1 MLKILRNLS
10 KKEVMLALVVVILTC
25 IQTYFDLTLPD
36 YMSQITMLVQQHSS
50 EMSEILSA
58 GFKMMGCA
66 FGSLA
71 LALLIAVIAS
81 KIASNFSYRTRAK
94 VFDKVMN
101 FSMNEINNFSTSSLI
116 VRTTNDITQVQM
128 LIVIGMQLL
137 IKAPITAIWAIIKIA
152 NKNISWTT
160 VTGIAVVVLLI
171 IVSICLSLAIP
182 RFKKLQKITDQ
193 INRVT
198 RENLDGLGVVR
209 AYNAQEYQ
217 YAKFE
222 KENEEL
228 TSTMIF
234 TAKTMSFLMPSIQMI
249 INGVVLAVYLVGA
262 VMINEA
268 VGMEQMKLFSE
279 MIVFSSYAMQVIFSF
294 MMLVMVFMNFPR
306 ASVSAKRINEVMETP
321 FSIVDGELTDGKPV
335 SEGKV
340 EFKNVSFKYPDADDY
355 AIKDINFTANKGDVV
370 AIIGSTGCGKSTLIN
385 LIPRFYD
392 VTEGAVLVDGVNV
405 KEYSSEDLM
414 NRIGYV
420 SQKAVLFSGSIESN
434 VAYGNEDKL
443 TKERLENAV
452 ETAQAN
458 DFVKGMENSYKG
470 YVAQGGRNLSGGQK
484 QRISIAR
491 AIFKNPEILIF
502 DDSFSALDYK
512 TDRALRKQLKM
523 SCADSTRII
532 VGQRIGTIKDAD
544 CIIVLEHG
552 EVVGMGKHH
561 ELLKECEVYQQIAL
575 SQLSEE
581 ELSK

>member
-36 YMSQITMLVQQHSS
+36 YMSKITMLVQQHSS

-137 IKAPITAIWAIIKIA
+137 IKAPITAVWAIIKIA